1 MSGGAF
7 NYRQH
12 AIFEIIDQMSR
23 EMADPDFMMRYSE
36 DVMERFREG
45 IKALRIAYVH
55 AQRAD
60 WLLSGDDG
68 PESYIERLAEEL
80 AEIEEKP

>member
-7 NYRQH
+7 DYRQH
-12 AIFEIIDQMSR
+12 AIFEIID
-23 EMADPDFMMRYSE
+23 E
-36 DVMERFREG
+36 MERELNGPEFTNIHGCEVEAKFREG

-68 PESYIERLAEEL
+68 PVSYLERLHEEL
-80 AEIEEKP
+80 AEMEP